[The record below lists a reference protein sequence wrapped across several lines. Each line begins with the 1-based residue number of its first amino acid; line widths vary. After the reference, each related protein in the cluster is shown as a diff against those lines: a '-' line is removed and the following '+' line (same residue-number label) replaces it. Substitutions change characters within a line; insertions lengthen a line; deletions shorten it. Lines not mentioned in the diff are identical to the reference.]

1 MFLRFCGGAYTI
13 HVVFCTFLF
22 DSSFSLQYIS
32 AVTKLAVCRTR
43 LLSAKKKGNSP
54 SLPSAFAIL
63 TTPAFADRELAFP
76 RFSNVETADASL
88 EPIHAFFLSQI
99 CPRQGPNLG
108 CGGYNAPS

>member
-1 MFLRFCGGAYTI
+1 VAVLT
-13 HVVFCTFLF
+13 LF
-22 DSSFSLQYIS
+22 MLFSVHSFSIVLFLYN
-32 AVTKLAVCRTR
+32 TLAR
-43 LLSAKKKGNSP
+43 LLSWRFAAPAYFLQKNKGTRP

-108 CGGYNAPS
+108 CGGYNATS